1 MGGPRRV
8 AVVGPLEEYA
18 AGFAVELSRQGY
30 VPRAVELQGVLVAE
44 LSVWLGR
51 EGLDASALSLAVAER
66 FMAARR
72 DAGRVRYVSTK
83 ALAALFGYLR
93 GLGVTPP
100 SSPAVPADA
109 VEEVLDRFGRYLR
122 VERGLAA
129 GTVGGYVASV
139 RPFVAGRLRRD
150 GLELSSVTAADVSAF
165 VVSVCPTRP
174 PGPAK
179 VIVTAMRS
187 LLGFLFLEGM
197 LPVALGASVPSV
209 ASWRLARLPRPLTA
223 GQVRALLDSCDR
235 RTSVGRRDF
244 AMLAVL
250 SRLGLRAGEVARL
263 GLDDID
269 WRAGEVVVVG
279 KGPKLERL
287 PLPADVGEAIAGY
300 LQRGRPATAQGRSVF
315 VRVQAPHRAL
325 TGGGV
330 TQAVFAAGQRAG
342 LGAVYAHRLR
352 SSAASEML
360 RAGASLPEIG
370 LVLRHRRAL
379 TTAIY
384 AKVDTEALR
393 SVAAPWPGSPR

>member
-1 MGGPRRV
+1 MGGPRRA
-8 AVVGPLEEYA
+8 AVVGPLEEHAAGYA
-18 AGFAVELSRQGY
+18 AELKRQGY
-30 VPRAVELQGVLVAE
+30 VPRVVELQGVLLAD

-51 EGLDASALSLAVAER
+51 QGLDASGLSVAMAEV

-72 DAGRVRYVSTK
+72 DAGCVRYVSTK
-83 ALAALFGYLR
+83 SLAALFGYLR

-100 SSPAVPADA
+100 PSPAVPADA
-109 VEEVLDRFGRYLR
+109 VEVVLDRFGSYLK
-122 VERGLAA
+122 VERGLTT
-129 GTVGGYVASV
+129 GTVGGYVAAV
-139 RPFVAGRLRRD
+139 RPFVAGRKD
-150 GLELSSVTAADVSAF
+150 GDRVDLSGVTAADVSAF
-165 VVSVCPTRP
+165 VVAVCPARP

-187 LLGFLFLEGM
+187 LLAFLYLEGT
-197 LPVALGASVPSV
+197 LPVALAASVPSV
-209 ASWRLARLPRPLTA
+209 ASWRLAALPRPLTA
-223 GQVRALLDSCDR
+223 GQVRALLGSCDR

-244 AMLAVL
+244 AMLVVL

-263 GLDDID
+263 GLDDIG

-300 LQRGRPATAQGRSVF
+300 LQRGRPPTAQGRSVF

-325 TGGGV
+325 TAGGV

-360 RAGASLPEIG
+360 RAGATLPEIG
-370 LVLRHRRAL
+370 LVLRHRRVL

-384 AKVDTEALR
+384 AKVDTETLR
-393 SVAAPWPGSPR
+393 QVAAPWPGSGR

>member
-1 MGGPRRV
+1 MGGPRRA
-8 AVVGPLEEYA
+8 AVVGPLAEYA
-18 AGFAVELSRQGY
+18 AGFAAELERQGY
-30 VPRAVELQGVLVAE
+30 VPRVVELQGMLVGE

-51 EGLDASALSLAVAER
+51 EGLDASGLNVAVAER
-66 FMAARR
+66 FMVARR
-72 DAGRVRYVSTK
+72 DAGCVRHVSTK
-83 ALAALFGYLR
+83 SLVPLLGYLR

-100 SSPAVPADA
+100 PSPAVPTDV
-109 VEEVLDRFGRYLR
+109 VEEVLDRFGSYLKA
-122 VERGLAA
+122 ERGLAA
-129 GTVGGYVASV
+129 GTICGYVAAV
-139 RPFVAGRLRRD
+139 RPFVAGRLIGDRVD
-150 GLELSSVTAADVSAF
+150 LSGVTAADVSAF
-165 VVSVCPTRP
+165 VVAVCPTRP

-179 VIVTAMRS
+179 VIVTAMRA
-187 LLGFLFLEGM
+187 LLGFLYLEAT
-197 LPVALGASVPSV
+197 LPVALAASVPSV

-244 AMLAVL
+244 AMLVVL
-250 SRLGLRAGEVARL
+250 SRLGLRSGEVARL

-315 VRVQAPHRAL
+315 VRVQAPHCAL
-325 TGGGV
+325 TAGGV

-342 LGAVYAHRLR
+342 LGTVHAHRLR

-393 SVAAPWPGSPR
+393 QIAAAWPGSQR